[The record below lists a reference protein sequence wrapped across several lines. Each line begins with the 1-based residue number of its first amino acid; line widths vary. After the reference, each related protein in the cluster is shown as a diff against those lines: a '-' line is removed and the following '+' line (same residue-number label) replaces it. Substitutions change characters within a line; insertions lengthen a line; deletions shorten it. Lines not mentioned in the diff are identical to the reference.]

1 VNFAIRQD
9 LSERAPIL
17 RVAVLILAIIAF
29 WAVYVVV
36 FKTRCIYGISEVEFF
51 RNAQFSDVLGIMDF
65 GKYKRFA
72 PVGFGLWG
80 YLDFHVL
87 VPLLGRAKESDAALA
102 EAGRLLWFHLLFLG
116 ALCACVAFVS
126 WKLFR
131 DTVTTTI
138 IVLLVGLND
147 AVPFQFRFA
156 STLLCYQLQIITV
169 FIIYLLAVRE
179 KTAASFLGA
188 LGCVVAILLVWEQ
201 GLNLAVV
208 VGVYLAIS
216 ILLKSRKEQLWP
228 KWEIALLIATIIV
241 TVIYLVV
248 RIHGGTQESLSNNNE
263 ASYFFSY
270 KNPLLM
276 FDDLL
281 LNFSV
286 LLEQSIRQLFPF
298 PSESFAVLLGR
309 DMNILNPYNLS
320 YSQFPNMP
328 YRMMGLWFS
337 GFCFALFWVLLAA
350 TVRVV
355 RKSALGAAGLL
366 AGCIFT
372 FGFVIHLP
380 VMHRDYFYIPGYAV
394 GYKASVSYI
403 GFVFLIGFLLTELN
417 WSHRTRSCSGFLA
430 KNPSLI
436 YIYIVGSAV
445 VRAVALTLPQR
456 FPW

>member
-1 VNFAIRQD
+1 MR
-9 LSERAPIL
+9 ERAKRPFKRGIFSQLL
-17 RVAVLILAIIAF
+17 RAATWVRAAISCCERLAVELQHQLKSWQARSCAGYS
-29 WAVYVVV
+29 ASS
-36 FKTRCIYGISEVEFF
+36 TS
-51 RNAQFSDVLGIMDF
+51 L
-65 GKYKRFA
+65 
-72 PVGFGLWG
+72 GFGLWG

-87 VPLLGRAKESDAALA
+87 VPLLGYAKESNAALA

-116 ALCACVAFVS
+116 ALCVCVAFVS

-131 DTVTTTI
+131 DTTTTTV

-147 AVPFQFRFA
+147 AVPFQMRFA

-169 FIIYLLAVRE
+169 LIIYLLAVRE
-179 KTAASFLGA
+179 RTAGSFLGA

-201 GLNLAVV
+201 GLNLAVA
-208 VGVYLAIS
+208 VGVYLGIS
-216 ILLKSRKEQLWP
+216 ILLKVRREGLWP
-228 KWEIALLIATIIV
+228 KWEIGLLIATIAV
-241 TVIYLVV
+241 TVIYVIA
-248 RIHGGTQESLSNNNE
+248 RIHGGAQESLSNNHE

-281 LNFSV
+281 LNFSALV
-286 LLEQSIRQLFPF
+286 EQSIRQLFPF
-298 PSESFAVLLGR
+298 PFESFAVLLGR

-320 YSQFPNMP
+320 YAQFPNMS

-337 GFCFALFWVLLAA
+337 GFCFALFWLILAA
-350 TVRVV
+350 TMRVA
-355 RKSALGAAGLL
+355 RKNGFGTAGLL
-366 AGCIFT
+366 TGCIFT

-403 GFVFLIGFLLTELN
+403 GFVFLIGVLLAELIR
-417 WSHRTRSCSGFLA
+417 SHPVRACSGFLA
-430 KNPSLI
+430 KTPSLI
-436 YIYIVGSAV
+436 YVYIVGSAV